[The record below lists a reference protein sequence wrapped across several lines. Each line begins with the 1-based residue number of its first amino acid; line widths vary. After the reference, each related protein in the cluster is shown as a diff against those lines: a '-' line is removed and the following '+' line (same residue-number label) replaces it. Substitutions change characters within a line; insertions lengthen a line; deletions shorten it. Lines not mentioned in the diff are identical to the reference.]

1 MLHQQN
7 RSEKHQACYIK
18 ETEDVGGRK
27 ISAREEL
34 EAAIVKVKKKKKNRK
49 KERKKNKER
58 KTEEEKE
65 AVTIWSI
72 VVAHCFAFRLQKLL
86 GSGFINVLCN
96 LSMKK

>member
-1 MLHQQN
+1 MQHQQN

-34 EAAIVKVKKKKKNRK
+34 EAAIVKVKKKKK
-49 KERKKNKER
+49 ERKKNRRRER
-58 KTEEEKE
+58 GGHHLEYRCSELFCF
-65 AVTIWSI
+65 SI
-72 VVAHCFAFRLQKLL
+72 RKLL